1 MSPDFII
8 AVTES
13 TFEYEVLAYSQ
24 NKPVVVD
31 FWADWCK
38 PCKILTPLLEKIAY
52 ESQGEFR
59 LAKVDV
65 DASPNLALRFSV
77 RTIPTVVAFSQ
88 GKKVSDFAGVIP
100 EPRVREF
107 ITQILPPH
115 PSNLLSQKG
124 NSLLATGDIQGA
136 SEAFQQAL
144 SIDEEHPGGLLGTMK
159 VHILRGE
166 SKPAFHIYEKFPAS
180 AEYNEAERLVPL
192 VRTMQYAYEG
202 KLANENDMDAAFIN
216 SIRLASRGNIY
227 AGIDGLL
234 DVLRQDK
241 HYRRD
246 KARDVLLG
254 IFDLLDPEAEQTRK
268 YRSELGTILF

>member
-38 PCKILTPLLEKIAY
+38 PCKTLTPILEKIAY
-52 ESQGEFR
+52 ELQGEFR
-59 LAKVDV
+59 LAKADV
-65 DASPNLALRFSV
+65 DANPNLALRFSV
-77 RTIPTVVAFSQ
+77 RNIPTVVAFSQ
-88 GKKVSDFAGVIP
+88 GKKVSDFAGLMP
-100 EPRVREF
+100 EPRVRDF
-107 ITQILPPH
+107 ISQILPPH
-115 PSNLLSQKG
+115 PSNLLAQKG
-124 NSLLATGDIQGA
+124 NSLLALGDVQGA
-136 SEAFQQAL
+136 SEAFKQAL
-144 SIDEEHPGGLLGTMK
+144 AIDEEHPGGLLGTMK
-159 VHILRGE
+159 VHILLGE
-166 SKPAFHIYEKFPAS
+166 SKTAWQIYKKFPAS
-180 AEYNEAERLVPL
+180 TEYNQAERLVPL
-192 VRTMQYAYEG
+192 IRSMEYFYDN
-202 KLANENDMDAAFIN
+202 KLPNETDLDATFIN
-216 SIRLASRGNIY
+216 SIRLISRGNIY
-227 AGIDGLL
+227 ASIDGLL
-234 DVLRQDK
+234 DVLRQEK